1 VAFNDLKSIDAN
13 SRTDYEKLNREADGM
28 GTRDQYL
35 NKMMVF
41 EKQDREMRESVSNFD

>member
-1 VAFNDLKSIDAN
+1 MAFNDLKSIDAN

-35 NKMMVF
+35 TKMMVF